1 MAMPDTPK
9 RFFNSDTNYVDYYKE
24 SHAPGALDVKTKEL
38 MHLAVVLALH
48 CEPWAVSHFAGAK
61 KLGATDA
68 EIEETVQLAGS
79 VGAGVILAMADRAR
93 DASEAK
99 HFWWRPPRMAGR

>member
-48 CEPWAVSHFAGAK
+48 CEP
-61 KLGATDA
+61 
-68 EIEETVQLAGS
+68 
-79 VGAGVILAMADRAR
+79 
-93 DASEAK
+93 
-99 HFWWRPPRMAGR
+99 